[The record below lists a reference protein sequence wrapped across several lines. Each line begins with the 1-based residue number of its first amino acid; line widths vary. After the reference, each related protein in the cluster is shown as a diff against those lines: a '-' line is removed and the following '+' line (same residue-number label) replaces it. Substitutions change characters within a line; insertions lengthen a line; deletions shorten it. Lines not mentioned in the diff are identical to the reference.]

1 MRYAPAAGSFW
12 WGFWAVRAANC
23 GTVLFPGLVL
33 SLAVGR
39 PKSIA
44 TVQQE
49 VREERQI
56 GVLLQRN
63 GEINDPGPDDLY
75 RIGTLANIL
84 RYVTTPDGTH
94 HIVVQGVHRILD
106 FYPGT
111 LFPAARA
118 VHISEPD
125 ARSPVNEY
133 YLARLAELARSH
145 RIALHY
151 LAMPMNAG
159 VRQPPE
165 AYFQR
170 FAGIVERS
178 GFAGCF
184 SGVRFW
190 PNALYWDAA
199 HLNET
204 GAARLNQELAT
215 GVRYCQPAG

>member
-1 MRYAPAAGSFW
+1 MAEGDKCVSNPQSNAAQPQATGQNPPLPSD
-12 WGFWAVRAANC
+12 AVILLTVR
-23 GTVLFPGLVL
+23 GTALFPGLVL
-33 SLAVGR
+33 PLAVGR

-44 TVQQE
+44 AVQQA

-94 HIVVQGVHRILD
+94 HIVVQGVQRIRILD

-125 ARSPVNEY
+125 TRSPEIE
-133 YLARLAELARSH
+133 ARFLNLQNQAIGLRSSSLRH
-145 RIALHY
+145 RRDSSR
-151 LAMPMNAG
+151 PCSRPRRPGAG
-159 VRQPPE
+159 GSGCGHDGHPGSGQ
-165 AYFQR
+165 
-170 FAGIVERS
+170 AGDSRASRVIPKSR
-178 GFAGCF
+178 
-184 SGVRFW
+184 
-190 PNALYWDAA
+190 
-199 HLNET
+199 
-204 GAARLNQELAT
+204 RLSSA
-215 GVRYCQPAG
+215 